1 MEVLDVV
8 LFLAG
13 LLVGSVMTV
22 AVVGRPV
29 RERWAAA
36 ALPMLPVPSR
46 APAPPV
52 AVPRAVAPA
61 PVPAP
66 APAPVPAAAP
76 ASVPTAAPAPV
87 RGPAVTRGD
96 ARPLTTAAL
105 EALTGEGWIV
115 LRDLPGAWGVREH
128 VVIGPAGLFLLD
140 SRALDGEITVDGD
153 HVTALRDGERYRRDV
168 GGRVRANAVALF
180 RDLRHRGG
188 VIEPVSSIVVLW
200 GDFPATRTDGT
211 RVTFVS
217 GAALAD
223 HLRSRPVRLA
233 ADQVASLAAALQRT
247 AATLAA

>member
-29 RERWAAA
+29 RKRWAAA
-36 ALPMLPVPSR
+36 ALPMLPMPMPSR
-46 APAPPV
+46 APAAPV
-52 AVPRAVAPA
+52 ATPR
-61 PVPAP
+61 
-66 APAPVPAAAP
+66 AAAP
-76 ASVPTAAPAPV
+76 ASKPVPT
-87 RGPAVTRGD
+87 VTCGD

-105 EALTGEGWIV
+105 EALTREGWIV
-115 LRDLPGAWGVREH
+115 LRDLPGSWGVREH

-140 SRALDGEITVDGD
+140 SRALDGEISVDGD
-153 HVTALRDGERYRRDV
+153 HVAALRDGQRYRRDV

-211 RVTFVS
+211 RVTFVA

-223 HLRSRPVRLA
+223 HLRSRPVRLS
-233 ADQVASLAAALQRT
+233 ADQVAGLAVALQRT